1 MTLQRFLQQLNGGG
15 NYYPVIRSKSE
26 MAFARSDLSMT
37 ESAVS
42 PLPESGLSEDIHF
55 TPAGKVTLPK
65 GEVLYKTLATAKAK
79 YERLV
84 EWEIPD
90 RRDQWGRIQFRGGN
104 RDENQSGDLWDAV
117 RVQESAWSRRSPP
130 PRSKSSM
137 AASCSARPPSSGV
150 NPGERRWCG
159 SPKR

>member
-1 MTLQRFLQQLNGGG
+1 
-15 NYYPVIRSKSE
+15 

-84 EWEIPD
+84 EWGDSRPSRPVGAHSVP
-90 RRDQWGRIQFRGGN
+90 RR
-104 RDENQSGDLWDAV
+104 
-117 RVQESAWSRRSPP
+117 ES
-130 PRSKSSM
+130 
-137 AASCSARPPSSGV
+137 
-150 NPGERRWCG
+150 
-159 SPKR
+159 